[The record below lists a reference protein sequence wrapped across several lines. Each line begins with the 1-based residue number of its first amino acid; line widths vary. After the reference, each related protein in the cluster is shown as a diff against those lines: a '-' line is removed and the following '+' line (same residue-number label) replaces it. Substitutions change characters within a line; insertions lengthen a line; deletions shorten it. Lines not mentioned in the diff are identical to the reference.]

1 MLQSKMIIYNNNIV
15 IYLYG
20 DYIYGGEHF
29 LIYVI
34 IKSLYQ
40 LHFNEDTENKKNT
53 RITTYISYEIKEYE
67 VIQSMMRKI
76 SDCLQKYSSLCN
88 LQGTQ
93 LKKIKNKRQ
102 TYVIEIK
109 QKVRQFHVSQIL
121 VYNLK

>member
-1 MLQSKMIIYNNNIV
+1 MKTQKKKYNNN
-15 IYLYG
+15 
-20 DYIYGGEHF
+20 
-29 LIYVI
+29 
-34 IKSLYQ
+34 
-40 LHFNEDTENKKNT
+40 
-53 RITTYISYEIKEYE
+53 TTYISYEIKEYE

-109 QKVRQFHVSQIL
+109 QKVRQFHVSRVF